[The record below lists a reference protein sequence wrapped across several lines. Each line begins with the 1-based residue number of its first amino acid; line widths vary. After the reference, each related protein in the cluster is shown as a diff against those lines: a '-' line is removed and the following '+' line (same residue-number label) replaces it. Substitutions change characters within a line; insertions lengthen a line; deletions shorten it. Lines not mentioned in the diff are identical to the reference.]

1 MCTSQH
7 RLDFHHWSTYP
18 RNLPPSEKNGLN
30 SALLRETNGWSG
42 NFPGRGARLT
52 TSQPTPLTGK
62 WTNHIRDEGL
72 KLHIYKVCFQG
83 RPPKILE
90 NFRMGKLMNPESW
103 KLVQRF
109 VDPFFG
115 RGFEGSSATETQPPW
130 HPKTRQTTSRTKTR
144 KGKRKTEKMRS
155 LNCLFFSPPKKKAPK
170 ILTEFFQISHNCH
183 FAFWFDYPLV
193 VPNIAMAGISP
204 MFNNGKAP
212 SEKSGSSLSSY
223 RYVGLPAECTS
234 CFFRVNQKKKLVGG
248 LIWIS
253 QSNWIMSPSD

>member
-155 LNCLFFSPPKKKAPK
+155 LNCLFFSPPKKRHHQFFS
-170 ILTEFFQISHNCH
+170 LSFFQISYNCH
-183 FAFWFDYPLV
+183 FVFWFDYPLV
-193 VPNIAMAGISP
+193 VPNIAGWNIP
-204 MFNNGKAP
+204 MFNRK
-212 SEKSGSSLSSY
+212 GSIFNP
-223 RYVGLPAECTS
+223 GPAFPATAMLVYQTVY
-234 CFFRVNQKKKLVGG
+234 FFFFGWTKKKQLVGG

-253 QSNWIMSPSD
+253 QSNWIISPGN